1 MTHEGEFRSGPAR
14 VRFAPSP
21 TGYLH
26 IGNARTALI
35 NALVARSTG
44 GRFILRLDDTDIER
58 SRPEYADA
66 IREEV
71 AWLGIAW
78 DETFQ
83 QSDRLDRY
91 GEAFERLRA
100 KGLIYPAYETAEEL
114 DKKRKRLQMRG
125 MPPVYDRAALKL
137 NDDERKAL
145 ESAGR
150 RPHWRFRLSGETVAW
165 QDGVRGEAHIE
176 TASLSDPVLA
186 REDGTVLY
194 TFASVVDDI
203 DSAVTYV
210 IRGEDHVANT
220 AVQIEL
226 FKALGANPPAFAH
239 HNLIVS
245 VTGEEMSKRK
255 GSLSI
260 RSFREAGAEAMAV
273 ASVAVLTGT
282 SEATRVMPDLD
293 ALASVFA
300 LPKLSRAQTRF
311 DPAEIMQLTAKWLH
325 DAPYEAVAQ
334 RLEAIGVPASIAP
347 AFWLAVRGNLSV
359 FEDAKLWLEVVS
371 GAIDAEAED
380 RGYLGEALA
389 LLPQGPFDENS
400 WSRWTET
407 LKTATGRKGRELF
420 MPLRKA
426 LTGLDHGPDMKQLL
440 PLIGRERTQR
450 RLKA

>member
-1 MTHEGEFRSGPAR
+1 MMTKPVK

-35 NALVARSTG
+35 NALFTRFHG
-44 GRFILRLDDTDIER
+44 GTYLLRLDDTDLER

-66 IREEV
+66 IREDL
-71 AWLGIAW
+71 AWLGIVW
-78 DETFQ
+78 DESFRQADRT
-83 QSDRLDRY
+83 QSY
-91 GEAFERLRA
+91 AEALESLKA
-100 KGLIYPAYETAEEL
+100 KGLVYPAYESPEEL
-114 DKKRKRLQMRG
+114 EKKRKRLQARNL
-125 MPPVYDRAALKL
+125 PPVYDRAALKL
-137 NDDERKAL
+137 TAEERAGL
-145 ESAGR
+145 EAEGR
-150 RPHWRFRLSGETVAW
+150 RPHWRFRLSGNRVAW

-203 DSAVTYV
+203 ASGVTHV

-220 AVQIEL
+220 AVQIEI
-226 FKALGANPPAFAH
+226 FEALGAEPPFFAH

-260 RSFREAGAEAMAV
+260 RSFREAGAEPMAV

-282 SEATRVMPDLD
+282 SEPTRAMPDLD
-293 ALASVFA
+293 ALAAAFD
-300 LPKLSRAQTRF
+300 LQKLSRAQTRF

-325 DAPYEAVAQ
+325 DAPLNSVAE
-334 RLEAIGVPASIAP
+334 RLSHLGVPGRIMEP
-347 AFWLAVRGNLSV
+347 FWLAIRGNLSK
-359 FEDAKLWLEVVS
+359 FDEAADWLRIVTGEIEPRETDV
-371 GAIDAEAED
+371 D
-380 RGYLGEALA
+380 YLARAAA
-389 LLPQGPFDENS
+389 LLPAGQLDIAS
-400 WSRWTET
+400 WAIWTD
-407 LKTATGRKGRELF
+407 LVKSATGRKGKELF
-420 MPLRKA
+420 LPLRRA

-440 PLIGRERTQR
+440 PLIGREAALA
-450 RLKA
+450 RLMS